1 MRPDELRELGYKV
14 ESGVAYIRLDRP
26 EQLNAFS
33 SRLYEELK
41 WALRFASHDDAVDVA
56 VLTGT
61 GRAFATGGDLKEA
74 RERIEGGDPLSF
86 YAFVD
91 NLPWAEFRQCP
102 KVVIGAV
109 NGLCHAGGVI
119 AAVSCDITI
128 AAESARFALT
138 EGRAG
143 IADAVAPTLLASRLS
158 TAKLKYLLLT
168 GKEITAPEAERIG
181 LVTEVVPDAALESRV
196 AEVVGE
202 VRRTSPLSRRLFK
215 QCVNQLEPIPS
226 DPEVLFATLGSPEA
240 REGLRAFSEGRRPD
254 YGGNSGPAL

>member
-14 ESGVAYIRLDRP
+14 EDGVAWIRLDRP

-41 WALRFASHDDAVDVA
+41 WSLRFASFDEAVDVV

-74 RERIEGGDPLSF
+74 RERIEDGDPLSF

-138 EGRAG
+138 EGRVG

-168 GKEITAPEAERIG
+168 GKEITAREAERIG
-181 LVTEVVPDAALESRV
+181 LITEVVPDDALEARV

-215 QCVNQLEPIPS
+215 QCVNQLEPIPT
-226 DPEVLFATLGSPEA
+226 DPAMLFSTLGSPEA
-240 REGLRAFSEGRRPD
+240 REGLRAFSEGRAPKF
-254 YGGNSGPAL
+254 S

>member
-14 ESGVAYIRLDRP
+14 EDGVACIRLDRP

-41 WALRFASHDDAVDVA
+41 WALRFASNDEAVDVV

-74 RERIEGGDPLSF
+74 RERIEDGDPFSF

-102 KVVIGAV
+102 KVVIGAI

-119 AAVSCDITI
+119 AAASCDISI

-138 EGRAG
+138 EGRVG
-143 IADAVAPTLLASRLS
+143 LADAVAPSLLSSRLS
-158 TAKLKYLLLT
+158 LAKLKYLLFT
-168 GKEITAPEAERIG
+168 GKEISATEAERIG
-181 LVTEVVPDAALESRV
+181 LVTEVVPDDELDRRV

-202 VRRTSPLSRRLFK
+202 VRRTSPQSRRLFK
-215 QCVNQLEPIPS
+215 QCVNQLEPFPT
-226 DPEVLFATLGSPEA
+226 DPGMLFASLASPEA
-240 REGLRAFSEGRRPD
+240 REGLRAFTEGRPPD
-254 YGGNSGPAL
+254 YGGNSRQGL

>member
-1 MRPDELRELGYKV
+1 VRPDELRELGYKV
-14 ESGVAYIRLDRP
+14 EDGVARIRLDRP
-26 EQLNAFS
+26 DQLNAFS

-41 WALRFASHDDAVDVA
+41 WSLRFATHDDAVDVV
-56 VLTGT
+56 VLTGS

-74 RERIEGGDPLSF
+74 QDRIEDGDPLSF

-102 KVVIGAV
+102 KVVIGAI

-119 AAVSCDITI
+119 AAASCDITI
-128 AAESARFALT
+128 AADSARFALT

-143 IADAVAPTLLASRLS
+143 LADAVAPSLLSSRLS

-168 GKEITAPEAERIG
+168 GKEIGAREAERIG
-181 LVTEVVPDAALESRV
+181 LVTEVVPDDALDGRV

-202 VRRTSPLSRRLFK
+202 VRCTSPLSRRLFK
-215 QCVNQLEPIPS
+215 QCVNQLEPLPTDS
-226 DPEVLFATLGSPEA
+226 AMLFTTLGGPEA
-240 REGLRAFSEGRRPD
+240 REGLRAFSEGRPPNYRPQ
-254 YGGNSGPAL
+254 